1 MRVSVVGTGY
11 VGLVTAAGLADKG
24 HRVICVDIDRN
35 RVEQVNLGV
44 TPIFEPGL
52 AELLKRHAGAGLTAT
67 TDLPAA
73 VSETEVTLLCV
84 PTPSRDGD
92 IDLGAVVAASRDVG
106 TALREKDGYHVV
118 AVKSTVVPGTTDQT
132 ALPTLEIAS
141 GRKAGPDFG
150 VGTNPEFLTEG
161 RALEE
166 FMAPDRIVVGG
177 IDEDTVNVLAAL
189 YEGFPDVP
197 VIRTDNRTAEMIKYA
212 SNALL
217 ATAISFSNEIAD
229 LCSSLGIDAMDVM
242 RAVHGSRYLTA
253 TTEDGS
259 RVLANL
265 ASYLEPGSGFGGSC
279 LPKDVEALIRH
290 GERQGR
296 PMDLLKAVIG
306 INERRAAELMAIVGR
321 HVPGLKGARV
331 TVLGLAFRPDTD
343 DTRVS
348 PSFPLIRLLLEAGA
362 EVTAHDPVA
371 RPDLDGLFGEGRVLL
386 AKDLSEAVRDADVV
400 VLVTRWD
407 QYRAL
412 PDLLGEATPPPAF
425 VDGRRML
432 DKQLFSRY
440 DGIGL

>member
-11 VGLVTAAGLADKG
+11 VGLVTAAGLAEKG
-24 HRVICVDIDRN
+24 HTVICVDIDPA
-35 RVEQVNLGV
+35 RVEQVNRGV
-44 TPIFEPGL
+44 TPIFERGL
-52 AELLKRHAGAGLTAT
+52 PEMLERHAGAGLTAT
-67 TDLPAA
+67 TDLAAA
-73 VSETEVTLLCV
+73 VAATEVTLLCV

-92 IDLGAVVAASRDVG
+92 IDLAAVVASSRDVG
-106 TALREKDGYHVV
+106 TQLRGKDGYHVV

-132 ALPTLEIAS
+132 VLPELENAS

-161 RALEE
+161 RAVED

-177 IDEDTVNVLAAL
+177 IDEDTVNGLAGL
-189 YEGFPDVP
+189 YEGFPDAP
-197 VIRTDNRTAEMIKYA
+197 LIRTDNRTAEMIKYA

-217 ATAISFSNEIAD
+217 ATAISFANEIAD
-229 LCSSLGIDAMDVM
+229 LCSSLGIDAIEVM
-242 RAVHGSRYLTA
+242 RGVHGSRNLTA
-253 TTEDGS
+253 RAHDGS
-259 RVLANL
+259 PILAGI
-265 ASYLEPGSGFGGSC
+265 ASYLLPGSGFGGSC

-306 INERRAAELMAIVGR
+306 INDRRADELMAIIRR
-321 HVPGLKGARV
+321 HVPDLQGARI

-348 PSFPLIRLLLEAGA
+348 PAFPLIHRLLDASA
-362 EVTAHDPVA
+362 VVTAHDPVA
-371 RPDLDGLFGEGRVLL
+371 RPDLDGLFGEGRVGL
-386 AKDLSEAVRDADVV
+386 AKDLVEAVQGADAV
-400 VLVTRWD
+400 VLVTRWH

-412 PDLLGEATPPPAF
+412 PELLKEATAPPAF
-425 VDGRRML
+425 IDGRRML
-432 DKQLFSRY
+432 DKRLFSRY